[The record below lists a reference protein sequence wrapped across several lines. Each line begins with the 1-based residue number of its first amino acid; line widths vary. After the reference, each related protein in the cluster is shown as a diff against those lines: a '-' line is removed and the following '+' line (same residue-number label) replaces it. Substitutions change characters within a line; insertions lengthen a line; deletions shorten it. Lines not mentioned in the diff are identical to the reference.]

1 MTRSK
6 RKRNQNAVYW
16 RERETEAIRHR
27 IKDEQEY
34 FKEVKRIFDNAS
46 VNIDKEIKA
55 FYMRYAS
62 KEGITL
68 AEAKKR
74 ASQMDI
80 EAFSNKAKRYV
91 KTKDFSD
98 QANEELRL
106 YNLTMKVNR
115 LELLKANIGLEL
127 VDAYQDLEDITR
139 KAMTERTREE
149 LKRQSGILGESIN
162 DSRKAVEDI
171 IGQSFYNATFSDR
184 IWHNQTLLKSQLDT
198 LISTGLIQG
207 RNPKALA
214 GELQK
219 VFGTSRYNAERL
231 LITELARV
239 QTQSQQNAYEQ
250 CGYDEYQFITIGA
263 GACPIC
269 RHMDGRTFKVRDMM
283 VGENAPPLHPNC
295 RCSTS
300 ASTEDKVLSK
310 NVELPQE
317 LLESNQIDD
326 TLKKGISKALERIE
340 KNYNITIDNIEFAP
354 FNNEGAPFTYVPY
367 SQDGIYKAKLNI
379 NSSFNW
385 NKDIESFNARIYN
398 NYINHNLACRNLDDL
413 ILHEAAHFKTFEDC
427 KTWSEFLQLEKEV
440 RKKFIPGVSNY
451 NDGSLDGAE
460 TIAEGVVAIKN
471 GDKVSQQIA
480 NLVKE
485 YTGW

>member
-27 IKDEQEY
+27 IKDEQKY
-34 FKEVKRIFDNAS
+34 FKEVKRVFDNAS

-98 QANEELRL
+98 KANEELRL

-115 LELLKANIGLEL
+115 LELLKSNIGLEL

-239 QTQSQQNAYEQ
+239 QTKAQQNAYEQ
-250 CGYDEYQFITIGA
+250 CGYDEYQFITIGV

-269 RHMDGRTFKVRDMM
+269 RPMDGRTFKVRDMM

-300 ASTEDKVLSK
+300 AAMPAYEAWVDSGAAKNGVPYKEFDELYTHGKGVITFDNGFVKNDNRDKITNAEWMINTFGGNIKLLNRSLTESTADYEWNGKYWD
-310 NVELPQE
+310 
-317 LLESNQIDD
+317 
-326 TLKKGISKALERIE
+326 LKTPKGTKGIDKLVHHGLHQISHRPGGIVVDCSN
-340 KNYNITIDNIEFAP
+340 KNI
-354 FNNEGAPFTYVPY
+354 
-367 SQDGIYKAKLNI
+367 
-379 NSSFNW
+379 
-385 NKDIESFNARIYN
+385 DIEQAIS
-398 NYINHNLACRNLDDL
+398 LAQRRLDRSGRNKK
-413 ILHEAAHFKTFEDC
+413 IRVIVKVGN
-427 KTWSEFLQLEKEV
+427 EV
-440 RKKFIPGVSNY
+440 RSILK
-451 NDGSLDGAE
+451 
-460 TIAEGVVAIKN
+460 
-471 GDKVSQQIA
+471 
-480 NLVKE
+480 
-485 YTGW
+485 

>member
-6 RKRNQNAVYW
+6 RKRNPSADYW
-16 RERETEAIRHR
+16 RERETEAIKHR

-55 FYMRYAS
+55 FYMRYAK

-80 EAFSNKAKRYV
+80 EAFSTKAKRYV

-115 LELLKANIGLEL
+115 LELLKANIGLDL

-139 KAMTERTREE
+139 KAMTDRTREE

-162 DSRKAVEDI
+162 DSKAAVEDI
-171 IGQSFYNATFSDR
+171 VGQSFYNATFSDR

-207 RNPKALA
+207 RNPKALS
-214 GELQK
+214 GELQR
-219 VFGTSRYNAERL
+219 VFGVSRYNAERL

-250 CGYDEYQFITIGA
+250 CGYDEYQFITIGV
-263 GACPIC
+263 GACDIC
-269 RHMDGRTFKVRDMM
+269 RPMDGKIFKVRDML

-300 ASTEDKVLSK
+300 ASIGSEDNINYAKSFEDSINQDVHESMAVYSLEDAK
-310 NVELPQE
+310 RE
-317 LLESNQIDD
+317 LLKSPVGIDTFNAIENSD
-326 TLKKGISKALERIE
+326 VVINIINTRMHPLRARGEQSGDRIDIYARQCQNKLVFSQTIVHEMAHYRFAIGHCQHAEAICFAMEKMHLERRDYLTLNE
-340 KNYNITIDNIEFAP
+340 WERMKKLAIDNYPE
-354 FNNEGAPFTYVPY
+354 Y
-367 SQDGIYKAKLNI
+367 
-379 NSSFNW
+379 NW
-385 NKDIESFNARIYN
+385 EKGGYG
-398 NYINHNLACRNLDDL
+398 NYEQFD
-413 ILHEAAHFKTFEDC
+413 F
-427 KTWSEFLQLEKEV
+427 V
-440 RKKFIPGVSNY
+440 KK
-451 NDGSLDGAE
+451 
-460 TIAEGVVAIKN
+460 
-471 GDKVSQQIA
+471 
-480 NLVKE
+480 
-485 YTGW
+485 

>member
-1 MTRSK
+1 MKR
-6 RKRNQNAVYW
+6 RKRRNPSADYW
-16 RERETEAIRHR
+16 RERETEAIKHR

-55 FYMRYAS
+55 FYMRYAK

-162 DSRKAVEDI
+162 DSKAAVEDI
-171 IGQSFYNATFSDR
+171 VGQSFYNATFSDR

-239 QTQSQQNAYEQ
+239 QTQSQQNAYDQ
-250 CGYDEYQFITIGA
+250 CGYDEYQFITIGV
-263 GACPIC
+263 GACDIC
-269 RHMDGRTFKVRDMM
+269 RPMDGKIFKVRDML

-300 ASTEDKVLSK
+300 ASIGPEDNINYAKSFEDSINQDVHESMAVYSLEDAK
-310 NVELPQE
+310 RE
-317 LLESNQIDD
+317 LLKSPVGIDTFNAIENSD
-326 TLKKGISKALERIE
+326 VVINIINTRMHPLRARGEQAGDRIDIYARQCQNKLVFSQTIVHEMAHYRFAIGHCQHAEAICFAMEKMHLERRDYLTLNE
-340 KNYNITIDNIEFAP
+340 WERMKKLAIDNYPE
-354 FNNEGAPFTYVPY
+354 Y
-367 SQDGIYKAKLNI
+367 
-379 NSSFNW
+379 NW
-385 NKDIESFNARIYN
+385 EKGGYG
-398 NYINHNLACRNLDDL
+398 NYEQFD
-413 ILHEAAHFKTFEDC
+413 F
-427 KTWSEFLQLEKEV
+427 V
-440 RKKFIPGVSNY
+440 KK
-451 NDGSLDGAE
+451 
-460 TIAEGVVAIKN
+460 
-471 GDKVSQQIA
+471 
-480 NLVKE
+480 
-485 YTGW
+485 

>member
-27 IKDEQEY
+27 IKDEQKY
-34 FKEVKRIFDNAS
+34 FKEVKRVFDNAS

-106 YNLTMKVNR
+106 YNLTMKINR
-115 LELLKANIGLEL
+115 LELLKANIGLDL

-269 RHMDGRTFKVRDMM
+269 RPMDGRTFKVRDMM

-300 ASTEDKVLSK
+300 ASIGPEDNINYAKSFEDSINQDVHESMAVYSLEDAK
-310 NVELPQE
+310 RE
-317 LLESNQIDD
+317 LLKSPVGIDTFNAIENSD
-326 TLKKGISKALERIE
+326 VVINIINTRIHPLRARGEQAGDRIDIYARQCQNKLVFSQTIVHEMAHYRFDIGHCQHAEAICFAMEKMHLERRDYLTLNE
-340 KNYNITIDNIEFAP
+340 WERMKKLAIDNYPE
-354 FNNEGAPFTYVPY
+354 Y
-367 SQDGIYKAKLNI
+367 
-379 NSSFNW
+379 NW
-385 NKDIESFNARIYN
+385 EKGGYG
-398 NYINHNLACRNLDDL
+398 NYEQFD
-413 ILHEAAHFKTFEDC
+413 F
-427 KTWSEFLQLEKEV
+427 V
-440 RKKFIPGVSNY
+440 KK
-451 NDGSLDGAE
+451 
-460 TIAEGVVAIKN
+460 
-471 GDKVSQQIA
+471 
-480 NLVKE
+480 
-485 YTGW
+485 